1 MIQLTL
7 QTDMTKILFEMAK
20 MMGKEAKLGDLN
32 PQLRQGLGVGM
43 SCAKWI

>member
-43 SCAKWI
+43 SCSQWI